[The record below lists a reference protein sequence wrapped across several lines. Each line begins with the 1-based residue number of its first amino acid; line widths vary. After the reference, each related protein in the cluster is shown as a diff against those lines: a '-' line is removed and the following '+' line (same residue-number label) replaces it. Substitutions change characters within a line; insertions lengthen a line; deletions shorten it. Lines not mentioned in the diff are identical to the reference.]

1 MATAAADSS
10 PEGRLALLL
19 GRQHLCSGLGQRPG
33 PCTTSLQMRAARACM
48 HLPGQ
53 LAESVAVARVSRR
66 AAREGDTRA
75 QAGVRT
81 EREGAAAETT
91 GREVPQSSSS
101 FRL

>member
-1 MATAAADSS
+1 
-10 PEGRLALLL
+10 
-19 GRQHLCSGLGQRPG
+19 
-33 PCTTSLQMRAARACM
+33 M